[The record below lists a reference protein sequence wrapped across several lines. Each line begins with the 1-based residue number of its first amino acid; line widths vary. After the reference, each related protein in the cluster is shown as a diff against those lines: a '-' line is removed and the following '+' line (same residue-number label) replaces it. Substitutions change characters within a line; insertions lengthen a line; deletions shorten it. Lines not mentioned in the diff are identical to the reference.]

1 MYRDTLGETLLFDQG
16 GMFTMAYQPLE
27 NLLPKAGGS
36 VYKLVRLASKRASE
50 LADNKPNLI
59 DAPIAQKLATIALRE
74 IAAGKVVLKS
84 VADQFKPAVD
94 KNRKAS
100 KSEESPEEESAKV

>member
-1 MYRDTLGETLLFDQG
+1 
-16 GMFTMAYQPLE
+16 MAYQPLE

-84 VADQFKPAVD
+84 VSEQFKPVTE
-94 KNRKAS
+94 KSRKAA
-100 KSEESPEEESAKV
+100 KSEESPEEESVKV